1 MDSRK
6 IEITED
12 TRDTRPDESLMAG
25 LDPLPASRR
34 IYVEGSRPDIQVPMR
49 EITLEDSS
57 LPEGKT
63 EKNPPIFVY
72 DTAGDFG
79 DPAKKV
85 DITKGSPGASREVD
99 RGTSGH
105 RGAPR
110 SHEPV
115 RRRA

>member
-6 IEITED
+6 IEIAED

-85 DITKGSPGASREVD
+85 DITKGL
-99 RGTSGH
+99 
-105 RGAPR
+105 PR
-110 SHEPV
+110 SV
-115 RRRA
+115 RSGSRNERTPRCSLV